1 MTSGTGAAQVPKS
14 AFLDT
19 NALIN
24 LFCFWEACNAAGAK
38 PDSVAGW
45 SALKAALKGRNKF
58 AADLNSDDAS
68 AVSVGMR
75 CFQNLSNSS
84 GIYQY
89 YSSMV
94 CRSEMHHVI
103 LESLGMERLVR
114 RRIPHS
120 LRVKRPQVLYRRAL
134 QSRDYRNLRGD
145 LDGFFE
151 SLKLDYGIDIVEVEE
166 HSAGTSVTS
175 DDIWGTAHE
184 VWSRILLDVMD
195 SYIYAAAI
203 EIEAD
208 AFVTSDNSL
217 VDALNN
223 LYSPSGEWLSL
234 VRSLKRS
241 LGKPASASLPRPMR
255 PGVELPQ

>member
-1 MTSGTGAAQVPKS
+1 MTLGSGPAQVTKS

-24 LFCFWEACNAAGAK
+24 LFFFWEACDAAGAK
-38 PDSVAGW
+38 LDGVADW
-45 SALKAALKGRNKF
+45 SALKTALKGRNKF
-58 AADLNSDDAS
+58 AADLNRDDAS
-68 AVSVGMR
+68 AVHVGMR
-75 CFQNLSNSS
+75 CFQVLRNSS

-114 RRIPHS
+114 RRIPHG
-120 LRVKRPQVLYRRAL
+120 LRTKRPQILYRRAL
-134 QSRDYRNLRGD
+134 ESRDYRNLRDG
-145 LDGFFE
+145 LDAFFE
-151 SLKLDYGIDIVEVEE
+151 SLNLDYGIDVVEVEE

-184 VWSRILLDVMD
+184 VWSRILIDVMD

-234 VRSLKRS
+234 VRSLKRA
-241 LGKPASASLPRPMR
+241 LGKPPSSSLPQPMR
-255 PGVELPQ
+255 PSSALP